1 MGAIILSVINQMLK
15 DLDKRQNEQTN
26 KAESTANAMMATPK
40 SPKMSLIII
49 ITIVVTLLLT
59 YGGYLF
65 TQNKQLINEK
75 SSRTELKK
83 APLASKQ
90 QHNEQPRINESNAN
104 NVAQQVVLENGQKV
118 TLIPGSNANINSLT
132 DKKPVTEQPVTSK
145 AIPVQAEKAISQK
158 SLATSVKQSEPRH
171 LSEVKEKSQTT
182 KNDVDTQTAELVQAR
197 QEIKT
202 QAIKSKPKASISVSR
217 QQLTTEQLAQQKM
230 KQAEQAL
237 SAHDMRKAEK
247 LFEEVLMLKPDNKA
261 ARKQLAA
268 LWFGRKAYQDALN
281 LLAQGIA
288 LDPQYSE
295 FRLMQARI
303 YLTQGYSEQAYQVLQ
318 ALPFTL
324 NIEYLSTQANVAQQ
338 LAKYPQAIQAYQ
350 QLIKIQPSE
359 ARWWL
364 GLAVAYDSNK
374 QYSLALSA
382 YQSALAQGNLSASS
396 LDFVQQRLQELRE

>member
-1 MGAIILSVINQMLK
+1 M
-15 DLDKRQNEQTN
+15 
-26 KAESTANAMMATPK
+26 
-40 SPKMSLIII
+40 
-49 ITIVVTLLLT
+49 
-59 YGGYLF
+59 
-65 TQNKQLINEK
+65 
-75 SSRTELKK
+75 
-83 APLASKQ
+83 
-90 QHNEQPRINESNAN
+90 
-104 NVAQQVVLENGQKV
+104 
-118 TLIPGSNANINSLT
+118 
-132 DKKPVTEQPVTSK
+132 
-145 AIPVQAEKAISQK
+145 
-158 SLATSVKQSEPRH
+158 
-171 LSEVKEKSQTT
+171 
-182 KNDVDTQTAELVQAR
+182 
-197 QEIKT
+197 
-202 QAIKSKPKASISVSR
+202 
-217 QQLTTEQLAQQKM
+217 
-230 KQAEQAL
+230 
-237 SAHDMRKAEK
+237 
-247 LFEEVLMLKPDNKA
+247 
-261 ARKQLAA
+261 
-268 LWFGRKAYQDALN
+268 
-281 LLAQGIA
+281 LAQGIA

>member
-40 SPKMSLIII
+40 SPKMSVIII
-49 ITIVVTLLLT
+49 VTIGVTLLLT

-65 TQNKQLINEK
+65 TQNKQLISEK
-75 SSRTELKK
+75 NSRTELKK

-90 QHNEQPRINESNAN
+90 QHNEQARTNESNAN

-132 DKKPVTEQPVTSK
+132 VKKTVTEQSVTSK

-171 LSEVKEKSQTT
+171 LSEVKEKSQIT
-182 KNDVDTQTAELVQAR
+182 KNDVDTQIAEPEQAR

>member
-1 MGAIILSVINQMLK
+1 MLK

-26 KAESTANAMMATPK
+26 KAESTANAMMVASK
-40 SPKMSLIII
+40 SPKTSLIII

-65 TQNKQLINEK
+65 TQNKLLISEK
-75 SSRTELKK
+75 NSRVELKK
-83 APLASKQ
+83 APLASQ
-90 QHNEQPRINESNAN
+90 QQYNEQPRINESNAN
-104 NVAQQVVLENGQKV
+104 NEAQQVVLENGQKV

-132 DKKPVTEQPVTSK
+132 VKKPVTEQAVTPK
-145 AIPVQAEKAISQK
+145 VIPVQAEKAISKK
-158 SLATSVKQSEPRH
+158 SLATSVKQSDLRH
-171 LSEVKEKSQTT
+171 LSEVKEKSQTI
-182 KNDVDTQTAELVQAR
+182 KNDVDTQIAEPEQAR
-197 QEIKT
+197 QDIKT
-202 QAIKSKPKASISVSR
+202 QAIKPKPKASISVSR
-217 QQLTTEQLAQQKM
+217 QQLTIEQLAQQKM

-382 YQSALAQGNLSASS
+382 YQSALAQGNLSANS